1 MSGGGAQMERRSV
14 SGDRL
19 DLGRQEQNLT
29 RDVRFRVDRNDR
41 RALGARAPGEYGETM
56 EMEFLVSVENL
67 HSLVKL

>member
-1 MSGGGAQMERRSV
+1 MERWSV

-41 RALGARAPGEYGETM
+41 RVLGARAPGQYGEGGD
-56 EMEFLVSVENL
+56 EVSCERRE
-67 HSLVKL
+67 SP

>member
-1 MSGGGAQMERRSV
+1 MERWSV

-41 RALGARAPGEYGETM
+41 RVLGARAPGQYGEGWR
-56 EMEFLVSVENL
+56 
-67 HSLVKL
+67 

>member
-1 MSGGGAQMERRSV
+1 M

-41 RALGARAPGEYGETM
+41 RVLGARAPGQYGEGGD
-56 EMEFLVSVENL
+56 EASCERRE
-67 HSLVKL
+67 SL

>member
-1 MSGGGAQMERRSV
+1 MERWSV

-41 RALGARAPGEYGETM
+41 RALGARAPGEYGEYGDGV
-56 EMEFLVSVENL
+56 FLCISVENL
-67 HSLVKL
+67 RCLVKL